1 VKVLS
6 RVAIHLAIMT
16 ARTYAFY
23 STEDAP
29 DDHSELI
36 VGQPDGGDHH
46 IEDHHIEDLAEDAS
60 ERPSKN
66 ADVSTYCPVVPGSP
80 HQPLLA
86 VFPKRTFC
94 QQQRSFCQSWYSK
107 YSWLHYVQSTDT
119 VFCYF
124 CMVAEKLKLHPI
136 SI

>member
-1 VKVLS
+1 MKVLS

-36 VGQPDGGDHH
+36 IGQPDGGDHH
-46 IEDHHIEDLAEDAS
+46 IEDPAEDAF

-66 ADVSTYCPVVPGSP
+66 ADVSIDPVVPGSP

-86 VFPKRTFC
+86 MFPERTFG
-94 QQQRSFCQSWYSK
+94 Q
-107 YSWLHYVQSTDT
+107 
-119 VFCYF
+119 
-124 CMVAEKLKLHPI
+124 
-136 SI
+136 